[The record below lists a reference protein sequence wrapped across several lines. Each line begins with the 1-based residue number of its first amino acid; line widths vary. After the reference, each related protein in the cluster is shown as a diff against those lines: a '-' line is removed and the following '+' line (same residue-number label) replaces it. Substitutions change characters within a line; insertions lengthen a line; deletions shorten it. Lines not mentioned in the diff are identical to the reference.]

1 MANQPSN
8 AEQIGKI
15 IGAAA
20 LEVVSETMGDE
31 DTPIQQNE
39 TGNRNNNDSYSDGN
53 QDDTIHGRGESGL
66 GGETEDGTPL
76 RKDGQPDGRSTSPNR
91 GGRGRNND

>member
-1 MANQPSN
+1 MENN
-8 AEQIGKI
+8 NTTAEQLGKI

-20 LEVVSETMGDE
+20 LEVVSETMEGDTQ
-31 DTPIQQNE
+31 DNTTN
-39 TGNRNNNDSYSDGN
+39 
-53 QDDTIHGRGESGL
+53 DDTIHGRGESGL

-91 GGRGRNND
+91 GGRGRVND

>member
-1 MANQPSN
+1 MENNTSN
-8 AEQIGKI
+8 AEQLGKI

-20 LEVVSETMGDE
+20 LEVVSEVMGDE
-31 DTPIQQNE
+31 NITQ
-39 TGNRNNNDSYSDGN
+39 DGN
-53 QDDTIHGRGESGL
+53 QNNQDNRSNNQNSDDNTIHGRGEAGL
-66 GGETEDGTPL
+66 GGEAEDGTPL